1 MRSFL
6 KRGFRNRNN
15 GITKRSIMKRRNIM
29 VRKIWL
35 VSFLAIVACTFLLSS
50 PVSAQQDKVTL
61 AIVAEQS
68 GGGAVVGERWTRG
81 VQMAGDEINASGGI
95 LAKKVEFF
103 IIDTKTEAPVAVAA
117 VRKAIASNPF
127 AVMGPVYSGSS
138 IACMGLLAEAGI
150 PQFVASE
157 SPNIATKNDPKNP
170 NTFLSSLNVDLSVQ
184 KVANWITDVLKTK
197 KMAILWVNNEFG
209 RSGKDALKK
218 VLTPKGV
225 EIVIDLAAELGQS
238 SFTGELAR
246 VKSSGAD
253 TLFVY
258 MNEEE
263 SGKVLPQIREMGID
277 KQMRIIGET
286 TILTEDTLRLA
297 KDAANGVQ
305 GHVGLSPAA
314 APLKPVTDKY
324 FAKYK
329 EYPDHNFYKGYISM
343 YVLKAA
349 VEDNKSFDQQKFRDR
364 MKNRVFCR
372 KDYPGIL
379 MDVYYDGKGDID
391 RQTFLIKIENQ
402 KQTMSG
408 ILQPMNPGNFAG
420 CK

>member
-1 MRSFL
+1 
-6 KRGFRNRNN
+6 
-15 GITKRSIMKRRNIM
+15 
-29 VRKIWL
+29 
-35 VSFLAIVACTFLLSS
+35 
-50 PVSAQQDKVTL
+50 
-61 AIVAEQS
+61 
-68 GGGAVVGERWTRG
+68 
-81 VQMAGDEINASGGI
+81 MAGEEINASGGI
-95 LAKKVEFF
+95 LGKKVDFF
-103 IIDTKTEAPVAVAA
+103 VLDTKTEAPVAVAA

-127 AVMGPVYSGSS
+127 AVMGPVFSGSTL
-138 IACMGLLAEAGI
+138 ACMGLLKDAGI

-157 SPNIATKNDPKNP
+157 SPGVGKQNDPQNP
-170 NTFLSSLNVDLSVQ
+170 NTYLSSLNVDLAVQ
-184 KVANWITDVLKTK
+184 KVAAWITDVLKTK

-209 RSGKDALKK
+209 KAGKEALKK

-225 EIVIDLAAELGQS
+225 EIVIDLATEGGQS

-263 SGKVLPQIREMGID
+263 SGKVLPQIKEMGID
-277 KQMRIIGET
+277 KQMKIIGET

-297 KDAANGVQ
+297 KDASNGVQ

-324 FAKYK
+324 LAKYK
-329 EYPDHNFYKGYISM
+329 ELPDHNFYKGYISL

-349 VEDNKSFDQQKFRDR
+349 VEQNKSFDQQKFRDR
-364 MKNRVFCR
+364 VKNHAFCR
-372 KDYPGIL
+372 KDNPGLL

-402 KQTMSG
+402 KQAMSG
-408 ILQPMNPGNFAG
+408 ILPPLNPANFAA

>member
-1 MRSFL
+1 
-6 KRGFRNRNN
+6 
-15 GITKRSIMKRRNIM
+15 
-29 VRKIWL
+29 
-35 VSFLAIVACTFLLSS
+35 
-50 PVSAQQDKVTL
+50 
-61 AIVAEQS
+61 
-68 GGGAVVGERWTRG
+68 
-81 VQMAGDEINASGGI
+81 
-95 LAKKVEFF
+95 
-103 IIDTKTEAPVAVAA
+103 
-117 VRKAIASNPF
+117 
-127 AVMGPVYSGSS
+127 
-138 IACMGLLAEAGI
+138 
-150 PQFVASE
+150 
-157 SPNIATKNDPKNP
+157 
-170 NTFLSSLNVDLSVQ
+170 LSSLNVDLSVQ

-277 KQMRIIGET
+277 KQMKIIGET